1 MQPRN
6 KTGKKVDVSFARG
19 AAKDPNGEIV
29 RFSRIGQEIAQLR
42 NTEEIERRFRLVA
55 DSAPVLIWM
64 SGTDKLCSYFNKP
77 WLDFTGRA
85 LEQELGDGWAEGVHP
100 DDLKRCLNTY
110 TQSFDLRQEF
120 RMEYRL
126 RRRDGEYRWISDIG
140 VPRWN
145 GDRSFAGYI
154 GSCVDVT
161 ERKVAEEALRDLNRS
176 LQEQTVTLQ
185 SREELLRNFVKNV
198 PAGVAMLD
206 RDMRYLQVSDRWC
219 ADYRVDGAQILGR
232 RHYEVF
238 PDVPER
244 WKVAHRLALAGAT
257 LHADGDRWIRND
269 NEMWVRWELRP
280 WKTPSGVVGGILIFA
295 EDITNRKRAQA
306 ALRQMTH
313 KLIEA
318 HEEER
323 TRIARELHDN
333 VNQRLAL
340 LAVELD
346 HATLGDGSRAG
357 LAQCLRR
364 TKKSID
370 EISREVQSL
379 SHRLHSSKLEYLG
392 LVSASNGFCKEL
404 SKKAKVQ
411 VAFSHSA
418 IPTTLAKEISLTLF
432 RVLQE
437 ALQNAVKHS
446 GARSFEVHLRAT
458 PKWIELTVSD
468 NGCGFEVRESLEK
481 KPGLGLIS
489 MKERLQIVHGTL
501 EIEST
506 VGGGTFIHARA
517 PLGRHL
523 SGVMTA

>member
-1 MQPRN
+1 VS
-6 KTGKKVDVSFARG
+6 KTGKKVDVSFTRG
-19 AAKDPNGEIV
+19 PIKDPNGDV
-29 RFSRIGQEIAQLR
+29 RFSSIAQDITQR
-42 NTEEIERRFRLVA
+42 RKAEESERRFRLVA

-77 WLDFTGRA
+77 WLDFTGRP
-85 LEQELGDGWAEGVHP
+85 LEQELGNGWAEGVHP

-126 RRRDGEYRWISDIG
+126 RRHDGEYRWISDIG

-145 GDRSFAGYI
+145 DDASFAGYI
-154 GSCVDVT
+154 GSCIDVT
-161 ERKVAEEALRDLNRS
+161 ERKVTEEALRDLNRS
-176 LQEQTVTLQ
+176 LQTQTATLQ

-206 RDMRYLQVSDRWC
+206 REMRYLQVSDRWC
-219 ADYRVDGAQILGR
+219 TDYLVDGSQILGR
-232 RHYEVF
+232 SHYEVF
-238 PDVPER
+238 PEVPER
-244 WKVAHRLALAGAT
+244 WKFAHRLALAGAT
-257 LHADGDRWIRND
+257 LHADEDPWRCNGND
-269 NEMWVRWELRP
+269 IWVRWELRP
-280 WKTPSGVVGGILIFA
+280 WKTPSGVTGGILIFA
-295 EDITNRKRAQA
+295 EDITNRKKAQA
-306 ALRQMTH
+306 ILREMTH

-333 VNQRLAL
+333 VNQKLAF

-346 HATLGDGSRAG
+346 HVILGDESKVR
-357 LAQCLRR
+357 LMQCLRR
-364 TKKSID
+364 AKKNIA

-379 SHRLHSSKLEYLG
+379 SHHLHSSKLEYLG

-418 IPTTLAKEISLTLF
+418 IPTTLVKEISLTLF

-446 GARSFEVHLRAT
+446 GVRSFEVHLHGA
-458 PKWIELTVSD
+458 PKWIDLTVSD
-468 NGCGFEVRESLEK
+468 KGRGFEVRGSLERK
-481 KPGLGLIS
+481 AGLGLIS

-506 VGGGTFIHARA
+506 VGRGTVIHARA
-517 PLGRHL
+517 PLGI
-523 SGVMTA
+523 S